1 MTKQNTCFRLA
12 NESHSFMKTCL
23 ENFYDLV
30 VCKKKYF
37 FEMKI
42 YFFESLKILIFSIKP
57 KLGLQTY
64 FFSQIKPL
72 IKLI

>member
-1 MTKQNTCFRLA
+1 MI
-12 NESHSFMKTCL
+12 
-23 ENFYDLV
+23 
-30 VCKKKYF
+30 YF

-42 YFFESLKILIFSIKP
+42 YFFESPKILIFSIKP